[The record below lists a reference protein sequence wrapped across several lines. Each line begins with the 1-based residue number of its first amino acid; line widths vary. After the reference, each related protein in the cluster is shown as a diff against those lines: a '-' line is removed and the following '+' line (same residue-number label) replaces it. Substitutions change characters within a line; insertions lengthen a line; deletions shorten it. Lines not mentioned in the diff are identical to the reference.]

1 MLLNVDNVSFSYNSL
16 PVLNQF
22 CMSLMTGKSMA
33 IVGESGCGKSTLV
46 QLLLGWLTPMEGQI
60 VFNEQIFSNHP
71 VRSGEIQ
78 VILQNIDDSLNPR
91 MSAFELIEEPLLYQK
106 QWSKAKRT
114 EKVNEMA
121 KKVGLLPDALSKY
134 PHAFSGG
141 QKQRIAI
148 ARAMILRPKLLVCD
162 EATSSLDATVA
173 KSILQ
178 LLKHE
183 ISDAGMSLLLITHDI
198 RLATWMCDEICVM
211 NHGQLVER
219 IDSMKLL
226 KQSTHSHTKKLLN
239 ACQLKL
245 MIEKSE
251 KEYCK

>member
-1 MLLNVDNVSFSYNSL
+1 
-16 PVLNQF
+16 
-22 CMSLMTGKSMA
+22 
-33 IVGESGCGKSTLV
+33 
-46 QLLLGWLTPMEGQI
+46 
-60 VFNEQIFSNHP
+60 
-71 VRSGEIQ
+71 
-78 VILQNIDDSLNPR
+78 
-91 MSAFELIEEPLLYQK
+91 
-106 QWSKAKRT
+106 
-114 EKVNEMA
+114 MA

-183 ISDAGMSLLLITHDI
+183 ISDTGMSLLLITHDI

-226 KQSTHSHTKKLLN
+226 EQSTHSHTKKLLN